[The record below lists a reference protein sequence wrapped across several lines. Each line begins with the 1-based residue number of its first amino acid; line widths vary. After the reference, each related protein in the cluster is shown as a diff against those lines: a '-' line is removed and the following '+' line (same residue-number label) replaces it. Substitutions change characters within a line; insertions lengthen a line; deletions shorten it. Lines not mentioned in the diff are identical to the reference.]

1 MIKSALKRL
10 NKEVR
15 NMHDAAYLLAGFAAI
30 STLLALVRD
39 KLLAYNFGAGVELDI
54 YYAAFRTPD
63 LIFALVASMMSV
75 FVLVPFL
82 SAKKSDN
89 ERQAFIHTLLL
100 VFGLLLILI
109 SSIVY
114 ILAPNI
120 INILFSSIVQRGNG
134 EELITLT
141 RILLA
146 QPILLGVSSI
156 LSSVVQ
162 YYGRYFIY
170 AITALIYNLGI
181 IFGIVFLVPKFGIY
195 GLGYGVILGALLH
208 LAIQLP
214 TVISLGFIQKFT
226 FVRLFEV
233 LKVVTTSLPRTLA
246 LSANHITLFILV
258 AIAGKLPVGSI
269 AVFTLAFNLQAAPM
283 SIIGASYSTAAFPTL
298 SRLYSNG
305 DLDKFIKQITSATRH
320 IIFWSLPLM
329 ALIIVLRAQIVRVV
343 YGSGAFDWS
352 DTRLTAAALAIFII
366 SLVSQGIVLLFIR
379 GYYAASKTIK
389 PLIFSIIA
397 AMVTVIL
404 SFIFINLYTDFTS
417 IKVFLENITRTV
429 QAGSTTILMLP
440 SAYAIS
446 SILMAVALVISFARD
461 FNAKSMLNT
470 LGSTFVKSFIGSL
483 VIGFTSYI
491 SLQFFALIMTADTM
505 INVLLQGSLSGII
518 GIIFGIITLRL
529 LHSKELDT
537 VWRVM
542 HHKFWGS
549 KVVTDTDLN

>member
-1 MIKSALKRL
+1 
-10 NKEVR
+10 
-15 NMHDAAYLLAGFAAI
+15 MHDAAYLLAGFAVI

-39 KLLAYNFGAGVELDI
+39 KLLAYNFGAGIELDI

-63 LIFALVASMMSV
+63 LIYALVASMMSV

-82 SAKKSDN
+82 SAKKGDQ
-89 ERQAFIHTLLL
+89 ERQSFIHTLLL

-109 SSIVY
+109 SLIVY
-114 ILAPNI
+114 VLAPNI
-120 INILFSSIVQRGNG
+120 INILFSTIVQRGNG

-141 RILLA
+141 RILLM

-170 AITALIYNLGI
+170 AMTALVYNLGI
-181 IFGIVFLVPKFGIY
+181 IFGIVLLVPKFGIY
-195 GLGYGVILGALLH
+195 GLGYGVLLGALLH
-208 LAIQLP
+208 LTIQLP
-214 TVISLGFIQKFT
+214 TVISLGFMQKLT
-226 FVRLFEV
+226 FVNLFEV

-258 AIAGKLPVGSI
+258 AIAGTLPVGSI

-298 SRLYSNG
+298 SRLYSDG

-329 ALIIVLRAQIVRVV
+329 ALIIVLRAQIVRTV

-352 DTRLTAAALAIFII
+352 DTRLTAAALAIFIV

-389 PLIFSIIA
+389 PLIFSIISA
-397 AMVTVIL
+397 FVTVIL
-404 SFIFINLYTDFTS
+404 SFVFISLYTDFTS
-417 IKVFLENITRTV
+417 LKIFLENLTRTID
-429 QAGSTTILMLP
+429 AGSTTILMLP
-440 SAYAIS
+440 LAYAIS
-446 SILMAVALVISFARD
+446 SILMALVLVISFARD
-461 FNAKSMLNT
+461 FKAKSMLQI
-470 LGSTFVKSFIGSL
+470 LGDTFIKSLIGAL
-483 VIGFTSYI
+483 IIGFVSYI

-537 VWRVM
+537 VWKVL

-549 KVVTDTDLN
+549 KVMTDTDLN